1 MGLNARVRRAGLPLA
16 VVAGAAVIGVGVWP
30 AIASDGAPDLPEIT
44 AEELLVRIAESG
56 TTQLS
61 GTVRIQA
68 DTALSGVAQLA
79 RGLDGPAGRLA
90 DLAGGTS
97 TLRIAVDGPDRQR
110 LALVDGDSDRFAL
123 IHRGQEVW
131 AYDSDSNVAYRAEVP
146 LDAER
151 DAPGADE
158 LGAAP
163 HVTPQAAVEQ
173 LLEQAGEVAEVS
185 VDGTARVAGRSAYQL
200 LVEPKETA
208 DGHLA
213 VESARISVDAET
225 GVPLAVT
232 VQGENGP
239 LVDLAFA
246 QITYGQPAG
255 GSFDFTPPQDATVV
269 EVEAGEPLPGLL
281 PDAMPDF
288 LGELP
293 VH

>member
-1 MGLNARVRRAGLPLA
+1 MGLNAHIRRVGLPVA
-16 VVAGAAVIGVGVWP
+16 VVVGAAAIGAGVWP
-30 AIASDGAPDLPEIT
+30 AIASDGAPDLPDVS
-44 AEELLVRIAESG
+44 AEELLVRIAESD

-61 GTVRIQA
+61 GTVRVQA
-68 DTALSGVAQLA
+68 DLGFSGVAELA

-110 LALVDGDSDRFAL
+110 LALVEGTSDRFAL

-131 AYDSDSNVAYRAEVP
+131 AYDSDSNIAYRAEVP

-151 DAPGADE
+151 GEPGADE

-163 HVTPQAAVEQ
+163 QVTPQAAVEQ
-173 LLEQAGEVAEVS
+173 LLERAGEVADVS

-200 LVEPKETA
+200 LVEPKDEV
-208 DGHLA
+208 GGS

-232 VQGENGP
+232 MVGSDGP
-239 LVDLAFA
+239 LVDLAFS
-246 QITYGQPAG
+246 QITYGQPSG

-269 EVEAGEPLPGLL
+269 DIAAGDPLPGLL
-281 PDAMPDF
+281 PDAVPDF
-288 LGELP
+288 LAELP